1 MDKIEQPKIEITHE
15 ILTKWQNIVDIMAK
29 IMDVPVALI
38 MKVDYPY
45 IKVFKASSNSKIPYE
60 AGDQEHLAGLYCE
73 TVIKTQ
79 SELLVPNAL
88 KDPDWKDNPD
98 VELGMISYLGLPLNW
113 PNGNPF
119 GTICILDN
127 EENSYNEEIKILL
140 EKFRDMA
147 EMHLALLYQNKQIK
161 KSREDYKQALT
172 QLEFLKDILI
182 HDIKNVFQG
191 LKMNASLFKEQMKEE
206 MSDDLKGS
214 LLNNLEGQIKK
225 GIRLVSNVYTYS
237 KVEEGKDG
245 LEKVSFFNYL
255 NNSISSLKKNFP
267 QKNIQIEK
275 NYKNDNIT
283 ILANKFLE
291 DLFDNLLR
299 NAVKHNKNEII
310 KIWITVSQTNY
321 QGKDYWS
328 VKVCDNGIGIPDD
341 RKSIIVEEDY
351 YNIHSG
357 TIRLGLFIIKT
368 LINRYN
374 GKLLIEN
381 RIEQDYTKGVC
392 VIILLP
398 TIE

>member
-1 MDKIEQPKIEITHE
+1 MDKIEQPKIKITYE

-45 IKVFKASSNSKIPYE
+45 IEVFKASSNSKIPYE

-245 LEKVSFFNYL
+245 LEKVSLFNYL

-267 QKNIQIEK
+267 QKHIQIEK

-283 ILANKFLE
+283 ILANKFIE

-341 RKSIIVEEDY
+341 RKSIIVEKDY

-374 GKLLIEN
+374 GKLLIKN

-392 VIILLP
+392 VISLLP